1 MSAAIPIAAPSP
13 TSGCVDID
21 DGHVRFRDKDYRAD
35 RQESEKTMT
44 FGATECIRR
53 FLLHVLPGRFHRI
66 RHYRSGQ
73 GHPVNEIGSES

>member
-1 MSAAIPIAAPSP
+1 MWRTEWVVDAKPPCAGPQQVLDYVGRYTHRGAISNQRLL
-13 TSGCVDID
+13 DID

-53 FLLHVLPGRFHRI
+53 FLLHVQP
-66 RHYRSGQ
+66 
-73 GHPVNEIGSES
+73 